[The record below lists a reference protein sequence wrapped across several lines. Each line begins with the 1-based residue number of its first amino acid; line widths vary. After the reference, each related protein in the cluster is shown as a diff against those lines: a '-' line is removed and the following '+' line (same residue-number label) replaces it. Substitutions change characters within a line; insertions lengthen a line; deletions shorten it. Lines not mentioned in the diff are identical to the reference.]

1 MTTTRDSAPT
11 LLEVNDLHARYGD
24 ARVLH
29 GVSLRVAEGEVV
41 VLLGANGAGKS
52 TLLKALSGLVDRS
65 GGVTFDGAD
74 ISGEPSARI
83 VRRGLVLVPEG
94 RGTFADLTVEENL
107 RLGAYPTAATR
118 SEVAASSDEIMT
130 MFPILGE
137 RSTQRAGLLSG
148 GEQQMLAIGRALMAR
163 PRMLLLDEPSL
174 GLAPAVT
181 KSVFETLRTLHE
193 ERGLSLLI
201 VEQNAELSLGIA
213 DYAYVI
219 EAGLIRVDGPARSI
233 RDNEGLRRAY
243 LGY

>member
-1 MTTTRDSAPT
+1 MTGRDTAKT
-11 LLEVNDLHARYGD
+11 LLEVNGLHARYGD

-29 GVSLRVAEGEVV
+29 GVDLRVAEGEVV

-52 TLLKALSGLVDRS
+52 TLLKAVSGLIDRTGS
-65 GGVTFDGAD
+65 VVFEGAD
-74 ISGEPSARI
+74 ISRETSARI
-83 VRRGLVLVPEG
+83 VRRGLVQVPEG

-107 RLGAYPTAATR
+107 RLGAYSTSSNR
-118 SEVAASSDEIMT
+118 SRVAASSDEIMT

-148 GEQQMLAIGRALMAR
+148 GEQQMLAIGRALMAE
-163 PRMLLLDEPSL
+163 PRLLLLDEPSL
-174 GLAPAVT
+174 GLAPAIT
-181 KSVFETLRTLHE
+181 KSVFETLRTLHHE
-193 ERGLSLLI
+193 KGLSLLI

-219 EAGLIRVDGPARSI
+219 EAGLIRVDGPAQSI
-233 RDNEGLRRAY
+233 RDDEGLRRAY